1 MVSLFSATKINV
13 RTELDPSLPSI
24 EADEGQL
31 WQAILNLVRNALEAM
46 PNGGSLLVQTT
57 RLGSRVILTVRDT
70 GKGMSE
76 QERQQVF
83 KPFFSTK
90 SSGTGLGL
98 PLTQQIVAEH
108 GGSIRC
114 ESAPNKGAA
123 FVIEL
128 PLPEEPKHAKKS

>member
-1 MVSLFSATKINV
+1 LFSATKVNV
-13 RTELDPSLPSI
+13 RTEFDATLPAI

-46 PNGGSLLVQTT
+46 PNGGMLVVSTVRQ
-57 RLGSRVILTVRDT
+57 GSRAILTVRDT
-70 GKGMSE
+70 GKGMTE
-76 QERQQVF
+76 QERQQLF

-114 ESAPNKGAA
+114 ESAPSKGAT